1 MPIDVTEVKTA
12 KDLKAFIL
20 LPWRLYRGDPNW
32 VPPLISDMKA
42 TLTGSGNANF
52 NAGPH
57 ALALARRTADG
68 TADGVG
74 ESARE
79 PASAVGNIR
88 KDAAASGRTRREIA
102 GRTRREIAGR
112 IVVGLNDE
120 LSRAKGLR
128 TGYVC
133 LFESVSDY
141 EVARALFD
149 WAAAWLRV
157 RGAVRVK
164 GPISPTNGDD
174 YRGLLVM
181 GFDGRPVLMDSYNP
195 PYYQE
200 FFERYG
206 FSKDIDLFAYRYRE
220 ESMSD
225 RYEKVAS
232 YAMRRYGFRVDSL
245 DLKQLDRDIRDIKS
259 VLDRAMPGEWED
271 MTPPT
276 LRDLQ
281 AMARRLKPL
290 ADPDLCPIAR
300 VAATNEPIGFVVSLP
315 DYNQVLAG
323 LNGRL
328 SPLGLLRFFRYRRR
342 IDGVRLFVLFVVPEW
357 RKKGVTGA
365 IFLHA
370 LREARRK
377 GYKWGEG
384 STIGETNLPMRR
396 DAERAGG
403 EHYRTYR
410 IYRKDL

>member
-1 MPIDVTEVKTA
+1 MRGEMAVQVGEGATGVSVSVTEVTTA
-12 KDLKAFIL
+12 KDLRAFIR

-32 VPPLISDMKA
+32 VPPLISDLKA
-42 TLTGSGNANF
+42 TLAGPDNANF

-57 ALALARRTADG
+57 ALALARRTGAG
-68 TADGVG
+68 AGVG
-74 ESARE
+74 TSGAPASEASRE
-79 PASAVGNIR
+79 PV
-88 KDAAASGRTRREIA
+88 
-102 GRTRREIAGR
+102 GR
-112 IVVGLNDE
+112 IVVGMNEALNRVKD
-120 LSRAKGLR
+120 AGV
-128 TGYVC
+128 GYIS
-133 LFESVSDY
+133 LFESVNDY

-149 WAAAWLRV
+149 WAAAWLRA
-157 RGAVRVK
+157 RGANLVK

-181 GFDGRPVLMDSYNP
+181 GFCGRPVLMDSYNP
-195 PYYQE
+195 PHYQD

-206 FSKDIDLFAYRYRE
+206 FSKDIDLFAYLYRE
-220 ESMSD
+220 ELMSD
-225 RYEKVAS
+225 RYERAAS

-245 DLKQLDRDIRDIKS
+245 NLKELDRDIRDIKS
-259 VLDRAMPGEWED
+259 ILDRAMPEEWED

-276 LRDLQ
+276 LEDLRG
-281 AMARRLKPL
+281 MGRRLRSL

-300 VAATNEPIGFVVSLP
+300 VDGTDEPIAFVIGLP
-315 DYNQVLAG
+315 DYNQVLAR

-328 SPLGLLRFFRYRRR
+328 SPLGLLKFLWYRRR

-370 LREARRK
+370 LREGRRK

-384 STIGETNLPMRR
+384 STVGETNLPMRR